1 MNKFGQKSFILFWS
15 QGCDSGSNPNFR
27 RPEGLKFLTKTA
39 QAVVLA
45 VAELAGG
52 LDACDLSKFYH
63 EYDASDVD
71 GVDGDAEEEKLENVS
86 DKMVEKSQEHLF
98 ENSNKSSTDLSN
110 NLFGGFV
117 NELEEANS
125 AQDEPEQKFDNVS
138 NNKVEKL
145 SNIMVEQ
152 VKNQGL
158 VSSEGTSGDSSFD
171 QFAQDEMNNFVPLKT
186 TLKSAF
192 KTSLKTSPKVTGVG
206 QNSNAALQHLV
217 TSYLRKLPRSFWN
230 SFGAGISGNDD
241 NDVRNDDVDDDEEE
255 EEEQVLK
262 EFGRETE
269 VGHKD
274 SNIWMRN
281 RIMSLR

>member
-1 MNKFGQKSFILFWS
+1 MYKFVEKSFILIWS

-71 GVDGDAEEEKLENVS
+71 GVDGDA
-86 DKMVEKSQEHLF
+86 
-98 ENSNKSSTDLSN
+98 
-110 NLFGGFV
+110 
-117 NELEEANS
+117 
-125 AQDEPEQKFDNVS
+125 PEQKFDNVS

>member
-86 DKMVEKSQEHLF
+86 DKMVEKSH
-98 ENSNKSSTDLSN
+98 LSN